1 MIFIIKK
8 IMEGLNMLK
17 DLFKKTK
24 YGTVLPNNN
33 SGKSLGFNNQDTRA
47 FDKISSEIPD
57 KDDGPAIPD
66 GLWIMCPNCRRPV
79 YKNKLNENKKVCPN
93 CGYYFR
99 MSAKER
105 IELICDE
112 NSFIEFNSEM
122 ASKNILNFPAYD
134 DKLKQAK
141 GKSGLNESAVTGKCK
156 ISGMD
161 SVIAVMDSN
170 FMMGS
175 MGSITGEKIAEAI
188 EKADS
193 DKLPLIIFC
202 ASGGAR
208 MQEGM
213 LSLMQMAKTSA
224 AIKRFSENGNL
235 YISVL
240 TDPTTGG
247 VTASFAMLGDIIIAE
262 KDALVG
268 FAGRRVIEQTIREQL
283 PSDFQKSNFI
293 LQHGFCDI
301 VLDRFAMKETI
312 SRILKFHAYSCGD
325 I

>member
-1 MIFIIKK
+1 
-8 IMEGLNMLK
+8 MLK

-24 YGTVLPNNN
+24 YGTVIPNNN
-33 SGKSLGFNNQDTRA
+33 IGKVLDFNSENIERS
-47 FDKISSEIPD
+47 FDRNSSEVPD
-57 KDDGPAIPD
+57 KDDGPTIPD
-66 GLWIMCPNCRRPV
+66 GMWIMCPNCKKPV
-79 YKNKLNENKKVCPN
+79 YKNKLYENKKVCPH
-93 CGYYFR
+93 CGNYFR

-112 NSFIEFNSEM
+112 NSFAELNSEM
-122 ASKNILNFPAYD
+122 ESKNILNFPGYD

-141 GKSGLNESAVTGKCK
+141 KKSVLNESVVTGKCR
-156 ISGMD
+156 ISGMNA
-161 SVIAVMDSN
+161 VIAVMDSN

-175 MGSITGEKIAEAI
+175 MGSITGEKITEAVEI
-188 EKADS
+188 ADS
-193 DKLPLIIFC
+193 NKLPLIIFC

-224 AIKRFSENGNL
+224 AIKRFSDNGNL

-293 LQHGFCDI
+293 LQHGFCDMI
-301 VLDRFAMKETI
+301 IDRFYMKETL
-312 SRILKFHAYSCGD
+312 SQILKLHGVHGGQKTND
-325 I
+325 